1 MHQEVGDF
9 NAQALD
15 RGAVY
20 DGTDFPILLGEAQSS
35 LIIGITSLSQPI
47 ESFPISSQVSQQG
60 DNYSMHS
67 SPSPSPPS
75 GTPTQGAG
83 RQRSRSGT
91 NSMTM
96 QQLNKKRQRATPEQ
110 LLVLEEAFAM
120 NSSPTAKIREMIAE
134 RIRMTERSVQIWFQN
149 RYGL

>member
-1 MHQEVGDF
+1 M
-9 NAQALD
+9 
-15 RGAVY
+15 
-20 DGTDFPILLGEAQSS
+20 
-35 LIIGITSLSQPI
+35 

-60 DNYSMHS
+60 DTYSLHS

-120 NSSPTAKIREMIAE
+120 NSSPTAKVREMIAE

-149 RYGL
+149 RYVLKKWRLC

>member
-1 MHQEVGDF
+1 M
-9 NAQALD
+9 
-15 RGAVY
+15 
-20 DGTDFPILLGEAQSS
+20 SS
-35 LIIGITSLSQPI
+35 H
-47 ESFPISSQVSQQG
+47 VSQQG
-60 DNYSMHS
+60 DTYSMHS

-120 NSSPTAKIREMIAE
+120 NSSPTAKVREMIAE

-149 RYGL
+149 RYILKYL